1 MNQKISQKISL
12 AENFFVI
19 FNKLEFCDL
28 FYIEKVNLIE
38 NLVEA
43 IPGEPAALWREI
55 NLEIAHGHI
64 TKIIII
70 VVIWIMLTMIVKL
83 IIINDDSSW

>member
-1 MNQKISQKISL
+1 M
-12 AENFFVI
+12 
-19 FNKLEFCDL
+19 
-28 FYIEKVNLIE
+28 IE

-70 VVIWIMLTMIVKL
+70 VVIWIMLTMIVKV
-83 IIINDDSSW
+83 IIIMVILIMLTMRVMVIIIMVILVMLMMTVMLSSTLSKSP

>member
-1 MNQKISQKISL
+1 M
-12 AENFFVI
+12 
-19 FNKLEFCDL
+19 
-28 FYIEKVNLIE
+28 IE

-70 VVIWIMLTMIVKL
+70 IMVIWIMLTMIVKV
-83 IIINDDSSW
+83 IIIMVILIMLTMRVMVIIIMVILVMLMMTVMLSSTLSKSP